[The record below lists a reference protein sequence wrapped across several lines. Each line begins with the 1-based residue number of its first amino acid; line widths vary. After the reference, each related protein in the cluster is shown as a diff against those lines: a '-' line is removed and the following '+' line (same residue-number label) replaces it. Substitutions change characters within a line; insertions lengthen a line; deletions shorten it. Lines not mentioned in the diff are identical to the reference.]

1 MTTILLAD
9 DNVQITSIL
18 EKYAAKEG
26 WQVVVVHDGA
36 AAVAAVRQGNIDV
49 VLLDIMMP
57 LKDGF
62 EVCRE
67 IRGFWMVPVIMLTAR
82 GEDFEKIM
90 GLDIGADDYIVK
102 PFSSQEV
109 MARVRSLLRR
119 VNSSS
124 EDKTSG
130 DKIKQLGSLQLNPE
144 TYQASIA
151 NEPVVLTKKEFEILW
166 TLAGSKNIVFTR
178 DMLLNQLWG
187 YDYYGDN
194 RTVDSHIKRL
204 RSKLEVVS
212 HADWEIKTIRGV
224 GYRFDEHIQAK

>member
-26 WQVVVVHDGA
+26 WEAVVVHDGE
-36 AAVAAVRQGNIDV
+36 AAVTAVKQGAIDV

-67 IRGFWMVPVIMLTAR
+67 IRGFSMVPVIMLTAR

-102 PFSSQEV
+102 PFSSPEV

-119 VNSSS
+119 VNSN
-124 EDKTSG
+124 EDKASG
-130 DKIKQLGSLQLNPE
+130 NKIKQLGSLQLSPE
-144 TYQASIA
+144 TYQARIG
-151 NEPVVLTKKEFEILW
+151 NEPIALTKKEFEILW

-187 YDYYGDN
+187 YDYYGDS

-204 RSKLEVVS
+204 RSKLETVS

>member
-26 WQVVVVHDGA
+26 WQAVAVHDGE
-36 AAVAAVRQGNIDV
+36 AAVAAVKQGDIDI

-67 IRGFWMVPVIMLTAR
+67 IRGFSMVPVIMLTAR

-102 PFSSQEV
+102 PFSSPEV
-109 MARVRSLLRR
+109 MARIRSLLRR
-119 VNSSS
+119 VNSS

-144 TYQASIA
+144 TYQARIGDELVA
-151 NEPVVLTKKEFEILW
+151 LTKKEFEILW

-204 RSKLEVVS
+204 RSKLETVS